1 MTYLLAI
8 DSGNTRIKWGLHDG
22 RGWLKQGAVAQS
34 KSAPLALL
42 EQEWQGLPEPARI
55 VVSNVAGQP
64 AEVALSGLFSSW
76 QAAPQWIS
84 ASAFQCGV
92 RNYYAD
98 PSQLGS
104 DRWAVLIAA
113 WGQLR
118 QGCLVVSVGTAMTVD
133 ALSDT
138 GEFLGGIIVPGHDL
152 MQQALVANTAA
163 LKLGEGAFRD
173 YPDNTADAIAS
184 GATQALAGAVER
196 MSASLAATLGHVP
209 DCIVSGGAAQLL
221 QPRLNLNAR
230 VVDNLVLEGLV
241 LIAAE
246 SSS

>member
-1 MTYLLAI
+1 MTYLLAV

-22 RGWLKQGAVAQS
+22 RDWLKQGAVAHS
-34 KSAPLALL
+34 EAALL
-42 EQEWQGLPEPARI
+42 RQEWQGLSEPARI
-55 VVSNVAGQP
+55 VVSNVAGEP
-64 AEVALSGLFSSW
+64 ARAALSGLFSGW

-98 PSQLGS
+98 PLQLGS
-104 DRWAVLIAA
+104 DRWAALIAA
-113 WGQLR
+113 WGQ
-118 QGCLVVSVGTAMTVD
+118 QQCGCLVVNAGTAMTVD

-138 GEFLGGIIVPGHDL
+138 GEFLGGIIVPGLDM
-152 MQQALVANTAA
+152 MQQALAANTAA
-163 LKLGEGAFRD
+163 LELGEGAFRD
-173 YPDNTADAIAS
+173 YPDNTADAIVS
-184 GATQALAGAVER
+184 GAMQALAGAVER
-196 MSASLAATLGHVP
+196 MSTSLTAILGRTP

-246 SSS
+246 VS

>member
-22 RGWLKQGAVAQS
+22 SGWLKQGVVAQG

-42 EQEWQGLPEPARI
+42 GQEWQGLPEPARI
-55 VVSNVAGQP
+55 VISNVAGEP
-64 AEVALSGLFSSW
+64 ARATLSGLFSGW

-104 DRWAVLIAA
+104 DRWAALIAA
-113 WGQLR
+113 WGQQR
-118 QGCLVVSVGTAMTVD
+118 CGCLVVNAGTAMTVD

-138 GEFLGGIIVPGHDL
+138 GEFLGGIIVPGLDL
-152 MQQALVANTAA
+152 MQKALVTNTAS
-163 LKLGEGAFRD
+163 LGSKKGEFQD

-184 GATQALAGAVER
+184 GAMQALAGAVER
-196 MSASLAATLGHVP
+196 MSTSLAATLGHVP
-209 DCIVSGGAAQLL
+209 DCIISGGAAQLL
-221 QPRLNLNAR
+221 QPRLNLSAR

-246 SSS
+246 VS

>member
-1 MTYLLAI
+1 MTNLLAV

-22 RGWLKQGAVAQS
+22 HGWLKQGVVAQS
-34 KSAPLALL
+34 ESALL
-42 EQEWQGLPEPARI
+42 GQEWEDFPELTRI
-55 VVSNVAGQP
+55 VVSNVAGEP
-64 AEVALSGLFSSW
+64 ASAALSGLFFDW
-76 QAAPQWIS
+76 QVKPLWVS

-104 DRWAVLIAA
+104 DRWAALIAA
-113 WGQLR
+113 WSQQR
-118 QGCLVVSVGTAMTVD
+118 QGCLVVSAGTAMTVD

-138 GEFLGGIIVPGHDL
+138 GEFLGGIIVPGL
-152 MQQALVANTAA
+152 NMMQQALAANTAS
-163 LKLGEGAFRD
+163 LGREEGEFKD

-184 GATQALAGAVER
+184 GAMQALAGAVVR
-196 MSASLAATLGHVP
+196 MSASLAVTLGHVP
-209 DCIVSGGAAQLL
+209 DCLVSGGAAQLL
-221 QPRLNLNAR
+221 QPQLNLDAR

-246 SSS
+246 VS